1 MFDTIALDA
10 PPLQQSAEFAATL
23 ALCGQRA
30 ARLDDGTL
38 ALTRRIGG
46 IPVALLSRARLD
58 PQLLPDMLARAGL
71 RRHLILMNPDTA
83 CQGLERLG
91 AVPLITPAHVAEL
104 DLTGDLMAGLHQKW
118 RNRLRHA
125 RSQGLRVTQGPLPL
139 DPAHWLLTAEA
150 AQQRARGY
158 RNWPTAM
165 TLAYARANPGAAQLF
180 TARQRGTPVAG
191 LLILNHGMAAS
202 YHIGHST
209 PAGRAAS
216 AQTLLMWQAMTWL
229 AAQGVTRLDLGPVET
244 EQTPGL
250 TRFKLGTGA
259 RTRPL
264 GGTWAWWPPMGKTLR
279 PLAWL
284 DRARMYQSWTD
295 APAPDY

>member
-1 MFDTIALDA
+1 MFDTIALA
-10 PPLQQSAEFAATL
+10 SPPLQQSAEFAAAL
-23 ALCGQRA
+23 AFCGQQA
-30 ARLDDGTL
+30 AQLDDGTL
-38 ALTRRIGG
+38 ALTRRICG
-46 IPVALLSRARLD
+46 IPIALLSRARLD
-58 PQLLPDMLARAGL
+58 PPLLPGLIARAGL
-71 RRHLILMNPDTA
+71 RRHLILMNPETP
-83 CQGLERLG
+83 CPGLERLG

-104 DLTGDLMAGLHQKW
+104 DLTGNLMAGLHQKW

-125 RSQGLRVTQGPLPL
+125 RSQGLHMTQAPLPL
-139 DPAHWLLTAEA
+139 APAHWLLTAES

-158 RNWPTAM
+158 RNWPTAL

-180 TARQRGTPVAG
+180 TAHQSGIPVAG
-191 LLILNHGMAAS
+191 LLILRHGMAAS

-229 AAQGVTRLDLGPVET
+229 TTQGATRLDLGPVET

-259 RTRPL
+259 RARPL
-264 GGTWAWWPPMGKTLR
+264 GGTWAWWPPLGKTLR
-279 PLAWL
+279 PLARL
-284 DRARMYQSWTD
+284 DRARMYQSWTE

>member
-1 MFDTIALDA
+1 MCDTTAPDA
-10 PPLQQSAEFAATL
+10 PLLQQSAEFAATL

-38 ALTRRIGG
+38 VLMRRIGG
-46 IPVALLSRARLD
+46 IPIALLSRARLD
-58 PQLLPDMLARAGL
+58 PQTLLGLIARAGL
-71 RRHLILMNPDTA
+71 RRSLILMNPDA
-83 CQGLERLG
+83 PCPDLARMG

-125 RSQGLRVTQGPLPL
+125 RSQGLLVTQGPLPQ
-139 DPAHWLLTAEA
+139 DPAHWLLIAEA

-158 RNWPTAM
+158 RNWPTAL
-165 TLAYARANPGAAQLF
+165 TLAYARANPGAAQLL
-180 TARQRGTPVAG
+180 TARQRGTPIAG
-191 LLILNHGMAAS
+191 LLILRHGRAAS

-229 AAQGVTRLDLGPVET
+229 AAQDATRLDLGPVNT

-264 GGTWAWWPPMGKTLR
+264 GGTWAWWPPLGKTLR

-284 DRARMYQSWTD
+284 DRARMFQSWTD

>member
-1 MFDTIALDA
+1 MCETPAPDA
-10 PPLQQSAEFAATL
+10 PPLQQSAVFAAAL

-38 ALTRRIGG
+38 VLTRRIGG
-46 IPVALLSRARLD
+46 LPIALLSRARLAT
-58 PQLLPDMLARAGL
+58 PTLPDLLARAGL
-71 RRHLILMNPDTA
+71 RRSLILMNPDTP
-83 CQGLERLG
+83 CPGLDRLG

-125 RSQGLRVTQGPLPL
+125 RGQGLRVTQGPLPL
-139 DPAHWLLTAEA
+139 DPAHWLLIAEA

-158 RNWPTAM
+158 RNWPIAL
-165 TLAYARANPGAAQLF
+165 TLAHARANPGVAQLF
-180 TARQRGTPVAG
+180 TAHQSGTPVAG
-191 LLILNHGMAAS
+191 LLILRHGTAAS

-229 AAQGVTRLDLGPVET
+229 AAQGATRLDLGPVET

-259 RTRPL
+259 RARPL

-284 DRARMYQSWTD
+284 DRRRMQQSWTD

>member
-1 MFDTIALDA
+1 MVDTTAPNV

-23 ALCGQRA
+23 ALCGQQA
-30 ARLDDGTL
+30 AQLDDGTL
-38 ALTRRIGG
+38 VLTRRIGG
-46 IPVALLSRARLD
+46 LPIALLSRTRLD
-58 PQLLPDMLARAGL
+58 PPALPGLLARAGL
-71 RRHLILMNPDTA
+71 RRSLILMNPDA
-83 CQGLERLG
+83 PCPGLARMG

-104 DLTGDLMAGLHQKW
+104 GLTGDLMAGLHQKW

-125 RSQGLRVTQGPLPL
+125 RNQSLLVTQGPLPQ
-139 DPAHWLLTAEA
+139 DPAHWLLIAEA

-158 RNWPTAM
+158 RNWPTAL
-165 TLAYARANPGAAQLF
+165 TLAYARANPGAAQLL
-180 TARQRGTPVAG
+180 TARQRGTPIAG
-191 LLILNHGMAAS
+191 LLILRHGRAAS

-229 AAQGVTRLDLGPVET
+229 AAQDATRLDLGPVNT

-250 TRFKLGTGA
+250 TRSKLGTGA

-264 GGTWAWWPPMGKTLR
+264 GGTWAWWPPLGKTLR

-284 DRARMYQSWTD
+284 DRARMFQSWTD